1 MKKNEG
7 NFCGFCRLPQLT
19 IRHLSMFCL
28 FLFVALVVLMPDCA
42 FAGSDFSDFENI
54 FEKIEKFITGPVGK
68 VISIA
73 GMAACGI
80 VYIFARQDLS
90 EGFKLLLQVCFGIC
104 FIAFASSIVSKL
116 FSFGSA
122 MI

>member
-7 NFCGFCRLPQLT
+7 NCCGFCRLPQLT

-54 FEKIEKFITGPVGK
+54 FEKIEKFITGQIGRAHV
-68 VISIA
+68 
-73 GMAACGI
+73 
-80 VYIFARQDLS
+80 
-90 EGFKLLLQVCFGIC
+90 
-104 FIAFASSIVSKL
+104 
-116 FSFGSA
+116 
-122 MI
+122 